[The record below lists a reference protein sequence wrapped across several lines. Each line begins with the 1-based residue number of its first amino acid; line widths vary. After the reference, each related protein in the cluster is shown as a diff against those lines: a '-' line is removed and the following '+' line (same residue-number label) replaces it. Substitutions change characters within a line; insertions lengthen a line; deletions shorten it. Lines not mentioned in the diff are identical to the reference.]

1 MKCFIKFKSRN
12 NILSY
17 HYHSRPLHSVLICII
32 LYAYFLLHIINIGIL
47 ANKLTFL
54 PFSRTNRHSGGTKV
68 HFSLFVLSL
77 CKLHAMQFFTWLI
90 PIARC
95 EKQLLFLFLRTVSS
109 VLVLP
114 LVHLLSCKS
123 VTVFII
129 SIALIHVI
137 RLICSIFFPFNLAAV
152 FLSYLISSSPMYS
165 SMQSMLFSS
174 LH

>member
-1 MKCFIKFKSRN
+1 MQLTLNTLFHFLFHEIDRVASRVKCFIKFKSRN

-32 LYAYFLLHIINIGIL
+32 LNAYFLIHIINIGIL

-54 PFSRTNRHSGGTKV
+54 PFFLTNRYSGGTKV

-95 EKQLLFLFLRTVSS
+95 EKQNCFSYSWGQCPLFLCCHWFTFYPASQ
-109 VLVLP
+109 LP
-114 LVHLLSCKS
+114 
-123 VTVFII
+123 F
-129 SIALIHVI
+129 
-137 RLICSIFFPFNLAAV
+137 
-152 FLSYLISSSPMYS
+152 SSSPSLLY
-165 SMQSMLFSS
+165 ML
-174 LH
+174 